1 MAQKIV
7 ASLAIFLAATPV
19 LADAQAELE
28 FARAILSDL
37 QGPSFRENVEYCG
50 YIGLDDAGNLVAT
63 EATRG
68 GTDWCNMSV
77 PQYIEIV
84 ASYHTHAGSD
94 PNSWSEIPSGGDMES
109 DEDLGID
116 GYVSTPGGRLWYIDT
131 EDMIAFQVCGI
142 GCLQFDPSFQPAPED
157 NIQQSYTYDELVRK
171 IGN

>member
-1 MAQKIV
+1 MAQRF
-7 ASLAIFLAATPV
+7 AAGFAILLAATPV

-28 FARAILSDL
+28 FARSILSDL
-37 QGPSFRENVEYCG
+37 QGPSFRDNVEYCG

-63 EATRG
+63 EAVRG
-68 GTDWCNMSV
+68 GTDWCDMTA
-77 PQYIEIV
+77 PQDIEIV
-84 ASYHTHAGSD
+84 ASYHTHAGYD
-94 PNSWSEIPSGGDMES
+94 PNAWSEIPSGGDMES

-142 GCLQFDPSFQPAPED
+142 GCLQFDPRFQPAPED
-157 NIQQSYTYDELVRK
+157 NIQQSYTYNELVRK